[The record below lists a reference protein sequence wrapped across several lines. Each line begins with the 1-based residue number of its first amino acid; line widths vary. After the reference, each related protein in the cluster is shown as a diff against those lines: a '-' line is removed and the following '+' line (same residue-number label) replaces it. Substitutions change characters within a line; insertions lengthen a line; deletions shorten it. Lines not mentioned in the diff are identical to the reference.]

1 MSVSGF
7 FDPDYRFLPDKNY
20 LHELRRPWKLAI
32 FAIGMGWLLYGAT
45 HYNIGDWDVGVSI
58 VMGVLA
64 YLLAPWSMHVILNAV
79 RYRPRWWVMH
89 VAGALAAGVFV
100 ADTSYMAYH
109 LAVGNPIY
117 REANF
122 PASISL
128 YFLAGAV
135 WLYRGDIRSF
145 ISSSKLMSRRNERKH

>member
-1 MSVSGF
+1 MNGF
-7 FDPDYRFLPDKNY
+7 FDPGYQFLPDKSY
-20 LHELRRPWKLAI
+20 LRELRRAWKLVT

-64 YLLAPWSMHVILNAV
+64 YLLAPWSMYVILNAI
-79 RYRPRWWVMH
+79 RYRPKWWVMH
-89 VAGALAAGVFV
+89 VAGALATGVFV

-109 LAVGNPIY
+109 LTVGNPIY

-122 PASISL
+122 LASLSL
-128 YFLAGAV
+128 YFLAGTI
-135 WLYRGDIRSF
+135 WLYRGSARSF
-145 ISSSKLMSRRNERKH
+145 GFFLKLIPGRKERKP